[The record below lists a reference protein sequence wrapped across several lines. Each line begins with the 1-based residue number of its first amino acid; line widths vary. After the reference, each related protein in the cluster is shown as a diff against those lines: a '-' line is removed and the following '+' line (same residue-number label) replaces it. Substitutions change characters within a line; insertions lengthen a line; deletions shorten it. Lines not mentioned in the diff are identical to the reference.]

1 MSKFP
6 ELMNEIATLKNECIT
21 ATKQVSENDEKIHA
35 SIDKTVDNL
44 ESSLDVC
51 SYPNREVQIPLSKI
65 YTEDIP
71 HEHNDELMIKV
82 VDRFN
87 SFKSAFE
94 NTSQKL
100 TDLIHDYRKKLNDLG
115 EPVTNIKNETDK
127 LYPKFKEAINILAQP
142 LSIVVEGFEVEEFR
156 KKNFKDKEVLSKF
169 RELLDQLKATF
180 EKYNP
185 ALNSFNEVSI
195 NLFETV
201 SQSGDSFSNF
211 IEEKMLEKIKQIPGI
226 LNEGIAII
234 PETSKSLN
242 KFNEEIKNKGGDRE
256 AKYDEILT
264 KVLNVTRKI
273 DNQVFNSSKSIEND
287 FRTLE
292 GKVSTVKKDIEGK
305 GDSFNQYVKIL
316 KEEGKKIIDIVNEIR
331 KLFDKGPVQ
340 IKFDDKDIQFPFYEY
355 AKRLNKGFEKIE
367 EIKEEVQKPMKLV
380 MVVLGDQINT
390 VTLDLLFIMDITE
403 SMQDLLDETRD
414 SIKYILDKIKR
425 DCPGIDVRFAYEGY
439 RDFADLKEGQ
449 VYYTIDFETDMDVFK
464 SKLDEIT
471 CIGGGDDAEDVAGGL
486 NAGLNM
492 NWRSNARYAILIADA
507 PGHGNQYHTNEV
519 QDDYESGDPNGLVLE
534 DIMEK
539 YADNNIN
546 LCLTKIDDYTD
557 IMFEKMTKAYKARSE
572 KSTDK
577 PKIEIIEYEDDEE
590 IEAKEK
596 EEKEKKEGKESKE
609 KKEKKRTMGNLV
621 AKTAIE
627 IYNQYSQKAEKANK

>member
-1 MSKFP
+1 MAKFA
-6 ELMNEIATLKNECIT
+6 EIMNEIARLKNECIIS
-21 ATKQVSENDEKIHA
+21 TKQVSENDEKIHDN
-35 SIDKTVDNL
+35 IDKTVDNL

-51 SYPNREVQIPLSKI
+51 YYPNREVQIPLSKI

-71 HEHNDELMIKV
+71 HSNSDELMVKV

-94 NTSQKL
+94 ESSQKL
-100 TDLIHDYRKKLNDLG
+100 TDLIYAYRQKLKDLG
-115 EPVTNIKNETDK
+115 EPVNSIKNETDR

-142 LSIVVEGFEVEEFR
+142 LTIVVEGFEVEEFR
-156 KKNFKDKEVLSKF
+156 KKNFKNEEVLAKF
-169 RELLDQLKATF
+169 RQLLEELKAAF

-185 ALNSFNEVSI
+185 ALNSFNEVTN
-195 NLFETV
+195 NLFDTV
-201 SQSGDSFSNF
+201 SQSGNSFSNF

-226 LNEGIAII
+226 LNEGISAI
-234 PETSKSLN
+234 PQTSKSIN
-242 KFNEEIKNKGGDRE
+242 KFNEEIKKKEGDTQKERE
-256 AKYDEILT
+256 DKYDEILI
-264 KVLNVTRKI
+264 KVLNMTRKV

-287 FRTLE
+287 FKTLE
-292 GKVSTVKKDIEGK
+292 EKVSNVKKDIEDK
-305 GDSFNQYVKIL
+305 GNSYNEYVKIL
-316 KEEGKKIIDIVNEIR
+316 KDEGKKIIDIVNEIR
-331 KLFDKGPVQ
+331 KLFDKGPVN
-340 IKFDDKDIQFPFYEY
+340 IKFDDKDIEFPFYEY

-425 DCPGIDVRFAYEGY
+425 DSPGIDVRFAYEGY

-449 VYYTIDFETDMDVFK
+449 KYYTIDFETDLDLFK

-471 CIGGGDDAEDVAGGL
+471 AIGGGDDAEDVAGGL

-507 PGHGNQYHTNEV
+507 PGHGNQYHDAEV
-519 QDDYESGDPNGLVLE
+519 QDDYGNGDPNGLVLE
-534 DIMEK
+534 ELMEK
-539 YADNNIN
+539 YVDNNIN
-546 LCLTKIDDYTD
+546 LCLTKIDEYTD
-557 IMFEKMTKAYKARSE
+557 IMFDRMMQAYKARSE
-572 KSTDK
+572 KSQDK
-577 PKIEIIEYEDDEE
+577 PKIEVINYDEE
-590 IEAKEK
+590 DSNMIDDKNK
-596 EEKEKKEGKESKE
+596 NQ
-609 KKEKKRTMGNLV
+609 KEKKRTMGNLV

-627 IYNQYSQKAEKANK
+627 IYNHYSQKAEKSANQGAK

>member
-1 MSKFP
+1 MAKFA
-6 ELMNEIATLKNECIT
+6 EIMNEIARLKNECIIS
-21 ATKQVSENDEKIHA
+21 TKQVSENDEKIHDN
-35 SIDKTVDNL
+35 IDKTVDNL

-51 SYPNREVQIPLSKI
+51 YYPNREVQIPLSKI

-71 HEHNDELMIKV
+71 HSNSDELMIKV

-94 NTSQKL
+94 ESSQKL
-100 TDLIHDYRKKLNDLG
+100 TDLIYAYRQKLKDLG
-115 EPVTNIKNETDK
+115 EPVNSIKNETDR

-142 LSIVVEGFEVEEFR
+142 LTIVVEGFEVEEFR
-156 KKNFKDKEVLSKF
+156 KKNFKNEEVLAKF
-169 RELLDQLKATF
+169 RQLLEELKAAF

-185 ALNSFNEVSI
+185 ALNSFNEVTN
-195 NLFETV
+195 NLFDTV
-201 SQSGDSFSNF
+201 SQSGNSFSNF

-226 LNEGIAII
+226 LNEGISAI
-234 PETSKSLN
+234 PQTSKSIN
-242 KFNEEIKNKGGDRE
+242 KFNEEIKKKEGNTQKERE
-256 AKYDEILT
+256 DKYDEILI
-264 KVLNVTRKI
+264 KVLNMTRKV

-287 FRTLE
+287 FKTLE
-292 GKVSTVKKDIEGK
+292 EKVSNVKKDIEDK
-305 GDSFNQYVKIL
+305 GNSYNEYVKIL
-316 KEEGKKIIDIVNEIR
+316 KDEGKKIIDIVNEIR
-331 KLFDKGPVQ
+331 KLFDKGPVS
-340 IKFDDKDIQFPFYEY
+340 IKFDDKDIEFPFYEY

-425 DCPGIDVRFAYEGY
+425 DSPGIDVRFAYEGY

-449 VYYTIDFETDMDVFK
+449 KYYTIDFETDLDLFK
-464 SKLDEIT
+464 SKLDEIKA
-471 CIGGGDDAEDVAGGL
+471 IGGGDDAEDVAGGL

-507 PGHGNQYHTNEV
+507 PGHGNQYHDAEV
-519 QDDYESGDPNGLVLE
+519 QDDYGNGDPNGLVLE
-534 DIMEK
+534 ELMEK
-539 YADNNIN
+539 YVDNNIN
-546 LCLTKIDDYTD
+546 LCLTKIDEYTD
-557 IMFEKMTKAYKARSE
+557 IMFDRMMQAYKARSE
-572 KSTDK
+572 KSQDK
-577 PKIEIIEYEDDEE
+577 PKIEVINYDEE
-590 IEAKEK
+590 DSNMIDDKNK
-596 EEKEKKEGKESKE
+596 NQ
-609 KKEKKRTMGNLV
+609 KEKKRTMGNLV

-627 IYNQYSQKAEKANK
+627 IYNHYSQKAEKSANQGAK

>member
-1 MSKFP
+1 MSNFA
-6 ELMNEIATLKNECIT
+6 ELMNEIARLKNECIIS
-21 ATKQVSENDEKIHA
+21 TKQVSENDEKIHEN
-35 SIDKTVDNL
+35 IDKTVDNL
-44 ESSLDVC
+44 EGSLDVC
-51 SYPNREVQIPLSKI
+51 YYPNREVQIPLSKI

-71 HEHNDELMIKV
+71 HANNDELMIKV

-87 SFKSAFE
+87 SFKTAFE
-94 NTSQKL
+94 GTSQKL
-100 TDLIHDYRKKLNDLG
+100 TELIYAYRQKLSDLA
-115 EPVTNIKNETDK
+115 EPVNGIKNETDR
-127 LYPKFKEAINILAQP
+127 LYPKFKEALNILAQP

-156 KKNFKDKEVLSKF
+156 KKNFKNEEVLNKF
-169 RELLDQLKATF
+169 KQLLDQLKATF

-287 FRTLE
+287 FKTLE

-331 KLFDKGPVQ
+331 KLFDKGPVT
-340 IKFDDKDIQFPFYEY
+340 IKFDDKDIEFPFYEY

-367 EIKEEVQKPMKLV
+367 EIKVEVQKPMKLV
-380 MVVLGDQINT
+380 Q
-390 VTLDLLFIMDITE
+390 
-403 SMQDLLDETRD
+403 
-414 SIKYILDKIKR
+414 KIK
-425 DCPGIDVRFAYEGY
+425 
-439 RDFADLKEGQ
+439 
-449 VYYTIDFETDMDVFK
+449 
-464 SKLDEIT
+464 
-471 CIGGGDDAEDVAGGL
+471 
-486 NAGLNM
+486 
-492 NWRSNARYAILIADA
+492 
-507 PGHGNQYHTNEV
+507 
-519 QDDYESGDPNGLVLE
+519 
-534 DIMEK
+534 
-539 YADNNIN
+539 
-546 LCLTKIDDYTD
+546 
-557 IMFEKMTKAYKARSE
+557 
-572 KSTDK
+572 
-577 PKIEIIEYEDDEE
+577 
-590 IEAKEK
+590 
-596 EEKEKKEGKESKE
+596 
-609 KKEKKRTMGNLV
+609 
-621 AKTAIE
+621 
-627 IYNQYSQKAEKANK
+627 

>member
-1 MSKFP
+1 MAKFA
-6 ELMNEIATLKNECIT
+6 EIMNEIARLKNECIIST
-21 ATKQVSENDEKIHA
+21 EQVSENDEKIHDN
-35 SIDKTVDNL
+35 IDKTVDNL

-51 SYPNREVQIPLSKI
+51 YYPNREVQIPLSKI

-71 HEHNDELMIKV
+71 HSNSDELMIKV

-94 NTSQKL
+94 ESSQKL
-100 TDLIHDYRKKLNDLG
+100 TDLIYAYRQKLKDLG
-115 EPVTNIKNETDK
+115 EPVNSIKNETDR

-142 LSIVVEGFEVEEFR
+142 LTIVVEGFEVEEFR
-156 KKNFKDKEVLSKF
+156 KKNFKNEEVLAKF
-169 RELLDQLKATF
+169 RQLLEELKAAF

-185 ALNSFNEVSI
+185 ALNSFNEVTN
-195 NLFETV
+195 NLFDTV
-201 SQSGDSFSNF
+201 SQSGNSFSNF

-226 LNEGIAII
+226 LNEGISAI
-234 PETSKSLN
+234 PQTSKSIN
-242 KFNEEIKNKGGDRE
+242 KFNEEIKKKEGDTQKERE
-256 AKYDEILT
+256 DKYDEILI
-264 KVLNVTRKI
+264 KVLNMTRKV

-287 FRTLE
+287 FKTLE
-292 GKVSTVKKDIEGK
+292 EKVSNVKKDIEDK
-305 GDSFNQYVKIL
+305 GNSYNEYVKIL
-316 KEEGKKIIDIVNEIR
+316 KDEGKKIIDIVNEIR
-331 KLFDKGPVQ
+331 KLFDKGPVS
-340 IKFDDKDIQFPFYEY
+340 IKFDDKDIEFPFYEY

-425 DCPGIDVRFAYEGY
+425 DSPGIDVRFAYEGY

-449 VYYTIDFETDMDVFK
+449 KYYTIDFETDLDLFK
-464 SKLDEIT
+464 SKLDEIKA
-471 CIGGGDDAEDVAGGL
+471 IGGGDDAEDVAGGL

-507 PGHGNQYHTNEV
+507 PGHGNQYHDAEV
-519 QDDYESGDPNGLVLE
+519 QDDYGNGDPNGLVLE
-534 DIMEK
+534 ELMEK
-539 YADNNIN
+539 YVDNNIN
-546 LCLTKIDDYTD
+546 LCLTKIDEYTD
-557 IMFEKMTKAYKARSE
+557 IMFDRMMQAYKARSE
-572 KSTDK
+572 KSQDK
-577 PKIEIIEYEDDEE
+577 PKIEVINYDEE
-590 IEAKEK
+590 DSNMIDDKNK
-596 EEKEKKEGKESKE
+596 NQ
-609 KKEKKRTMGNLV
+609 KEKKRTMGNLV

-627 IYNQYSQKAEKANK
+627 IYNHYSQKAEKSANQGAK

>member
-1 MSKFP
+1 MAKFA
-6 ELMNEIATLKNECIT
+6 EIMNEIARLKNECIIS
-21 ATKQVSENDEKIHA
+21 TKQVSENDEKIHDN
-35 SIDKTVDNL
+35 IDKTVDNL

-51 SYPNREVQIPLSKI
+51 YYPNREVQIPLSKI

-71 HEHNDELMIKV
+71 HSNSDELMIKV

-94 NTSQKL
+94 ESSQKL
-100 TDLIHDYRKKLNDLG
+100 TDLIYAYRQKLKDLG
-115 EPVTNIKNETDK
+115 EPVNSIKNETDR

-142 LSIVVEGFEVEEFR
+142 LTIVVEGFEVEEFR
-156 KKNFKDKEVLSKF
+156 KKNFKNEEVLAKF
-169 RELLDQLKATF
+169 RQLLEELKAAF

-185 ALNSFNEVSI
+185 ALNSFNEVTN
-195 NLFETV
+195 NLFDTV
-201 SQSGDSFSNF
+201 SQSGNSFSNF

-226 LNEGIAII
+226 LNEGISAI
-234 PETSKSLN
+234 PQTSKSIN
-242 KFNEEIKNKGGDRE
+242 KFNEEIKKKEGDTQKERE
-256 AKYDEILT
+256 DKYDEILI
-264 KVLNVTRKI
+264 KVLNMTRKV

-287 FRTLE
+287 FKTLE
-292 GKVSTVKKDIEGK
+292 EKVSSVKKDIEDK
-305 GDSFNQYVKIL
+305 GNSYNEYVKIL
-316 KEEGKKIIDIVNEIR
+316 KDEGKKIIDIVNEIR
-331 KLFDKGPVQ
+331 KLFDKGPVS
-340 IKFDDKDIQFPFYEY
+340 IKFDDKDIEFPFYEY

-425 DCPGIDVRFAYEGY
+425 DSPGIDVRFAYEGY

-449 VYYTIDFETDMDVFK
+449 KYYTIDFETDLDLFK
-464 SKLDEIT
+464 SKLDEIKA
-471 CIGGGDDAEDVAGGL
+471 IGGGDDAEDVAGGL

-507 PGHGNQYHTNEV
+507 PGHGNQYHDAEV
-519 QDDYESGDPNGLVLE
+519 QDDYGNGDPNGLVLE
-534 DIMEK
+534 ELMEK
-539 YADNNIN
+539 YVDNNIN
-546 LCLTKIDDYTD
+546 LCLTKIDEYTD
-557 IMFEKMTKAYKARSE
+557 IMFDRMMQAYKARSE
-572 KSTDK
+572 KSQDK
-577 PKIEIIEYEDDEE
+577 PKIEVINYDEE
-590 IEAKEK
+590 DSNMIDDKNK
-596 EEKEKKEGKESKE
+596 NQ
-609 KKEKKRTMGNLV
+609 KEKKRTMGNLV

-627 IYNQYSQKAEKANK
+627 IYNHYSQKAEKSANQGAK

>member
-1 MSKFP
+1 MAKFA
-6 ELMNEIATLKNECIT
+6 EIMNEIARLKNECIIS
-21 ATKQVSENDEKIHA
+21 TKQVSENDEKIHDN
-35 SIDKTVDNL
+35 IDKTVDNL

-51 SYPNREVQIPLSKI
+51 YYPNREVQIPLSKI

-71 HEHNDELMIKV
+71 HSNSDELMIKV

-94 NTSQKL
+94 ESSQKL
-100 TDLIHDYRKKLNDLG
+100 TDLIYAYRQKLKDLG
-115 EPVTNIKNETDK
+115 EPVNSIKNETDR

-142 LSIVVEGFEVEEFR
+142 LTIVVEGFEVEEFR
-156 KKNFKDKEVLSKF
+156 KKNFKNEEVLAKF
-169 RELLDQLKATF
+169 RQLLEELKAAF

-185 ALNSFNEVSI
+185 ALNSFNEVTN
-195 NLFETV
+195 NLFDTV
-201 SQSGDSFSNF
+201 SQSGNSFSNF

-226 LNEGIAII
+226 LNEGISAI
-234 PETSKSLN
+234 PQTSKSIN
-242 KFNEEIKNKGGDRE
+242 KFNEEIKKKEGDTQKERE
-256 AKYDEILT
+256 DKYDEILI
-264 KVLNVTRKI
+264 KVLNMTRKV

-287 FRTLE
+287 FKTLE
-292 GKVSTVKKDIEGK
+292 EKVSNVKKDIEDK
-305 GDSFNQYVKIL
+305 GNSYNEYVKIL
-316 KEEGKKIIDIVNEIR
+316 KDEGKKIIDIVNEIR
-331 KLFDKGPVQ
+331 KLFDKGPVN
-340 IKFDDKDIQFPFYEY
+340 IKFDDKDIEFPFYEY

-425 DCPGIDVRFAYEGY
+425 DSPGIDVRFAYEGY

-449 VYYTIDFETDMDVFK
+449 KYYTIDFETDLDLFK
-464 SKLDEIT
+464 SKLDEIKAS
-471 CIGGGDDAEDVAGGL
+471 GGGDDAEDVAGGL

-507 PGHGNQYHTNEV
+507 PGHGNQYHDAEV
-519 QDDYESGDPNGLVLE
+519 QDDYGNGDPNGLVLE
-534 DIMEK
+534 ELMEK
-539 YADNNIN
+539 YVDNNIN
-546 LCLTKIDDYTD
+546 LCLTKIDEYTD
-557 IMFEKMTKAYKARSE
+557 IMFDRMMQAYKARSE
-572 KSTDK
+572 KSQDK
-577 PKIEIIEYEDDEE
+577 PKIEVINYDEE
-590 IEAKEK
+590 DSNMIDDKNK
-596 EEKEKKEGKESKE
+596 NQ
-609 KKEKKRTMGNLV
+609 KEKKRTMGNLV

-627 IYNQYSQKAEKANK
+627 IYNHYSQKAEKSANQGAK

>member
-1 MSKFP
+1 
-6 ELMNEIATLKNECIT
+6 MNEIAKLKNECIIS
-21 ATKQVSENDEKIHA
+21 TKQVSENDEKIHQN
-35 SIDKTVDNL
+35 IDKTVDNL
-44 ESSLDVC
+44 EGSLDVC
-51 SYPNREVQIPLSKI
+51 NYPNREVQIPLSKI

-71 HEHNDELMIKV
+71 HANNDELMIKV

-87 SFKSAFE
+87 SFKTAFE
-94 NTSQKL
+94 GTSQKL
-100 TDLIHDYRKKLNDLG
+100 TELIYAYRQKLIGLA
-115 EPVTNIKNETDK
+115 EPVSGIKNETDK

-156 KKNFKDKEVLSKF
+156 KKNFKNPDVLNKF
-169 RELLDQLKATF
+169 KQLLEELKAAF

-185 ALNSFNEVSI
+185 TLNSFNEVT
-195 NLFETV
+195 NNCFDTV
-201 SQSGDSFSNF
+201 SQSGNSFSNF

-226 LNEGIAII
+226 LNDGISII
-234 PETSKSLN
+234 PETSKNLN
-242 KFNEEIKNKGGDRE
+242 KFNEEIKSKEGDTQKERE
-256 AKYDEILT
+256 DKYDEILT
-264 KVLNVTRKI
+264 KVLNMTRKI
-273 DNQVFNSSKSIEND
+273 DNQVYNSSKSIEND
-287 FRTLE
+287 FKTLE
-292 GKVSTVKKDIEGK
+292 EKVSSVKKDIEGK
-305 GDSFNQYVKIL
+305 GDSFNEYVKIL
-316 KEEGKKIIDIVNEIR
+316 KDEGKKIIDIVNEIR
-331 KLFDKGPVQ
+331 KLFDKGPVS
-340 IKFDDKDIQFPFYEY
+340 IKFDDKDIEFPFYEY

-403 SMQDLLDETRD
+403 SMQDLLEETRD

-425 DCPGIDVRFAYEGY
+425 DSPGIDVRFAYEGY

-449 VYYTIDFETDMDVFK
+449 KYYTIDFETDLDLFK

-492 NWRSNARYAILIADA
+492 NWRSNARYAVLIADA
-507 PGHGNQYHTNEV
+507 PGHGSQYHTNEV

-539 YADNNIN
+539 YVDSNIN
-546 LCLTKIDDYTD
+546 LCLTRIDEYTD
-557 IMFEKMTKAYKARSE
+557 IMFKAMIKAYTAKSE
-572 KSTDK
+572 KSPDK
-577 PKIEIIEYEDDEE
+577 PKIEIINYEEDEDTVE
-590 IEAKEK
+590 TK
-596 EEKEKKEGKESKE
+596 

-627 IYNQYSQKAEKANK
+627 IYNQYSQKAEKSGNK

>member
-1 MSKFP
+1 MAKFA
-6 ELMNEIATLKNECIT
+6 EIMNEIARLKNECIIS
-21 ATKQVSENDEKIHA
+21 TKQVSENDEKIHDN
-35 SIDKTVDNL
+35 IDKTVDNL

-51 SYPNREVQIPLSKI
+51 YYPNREVQIPLSKI

-71 HEHNDELMIKV
+71 HSNSDELMVKV

-94 NTSQKL
+94 ESSQKL
-100 TDLIHDYRKKLNDLG
+100 TDLIYAYRQKLKDLG
-115 EPVTNIKNETDK
+115 EPVNSIKNETDR

-142 LSIVVEGFEVEEFR
+142 LTIVVEGFEVEEFR
-156 KKNFKDKEVLSKF
+156 KKNFKNEEVLAKF
-169 RELLDQLKATF
+169 RQLLEELKAAF

-185 ALNSFNEVSI
+185 ALNSFNEVTN
-195 NLFETV
+195 NLFDTV
-201 SQSGDSFSNF
+201 SQSGNSFSNF

-226 LNEGIAII
+226 LNEGISAI
-234 PETSKSLN
+234 PQTSKSIN
-242 KFNEEIKNKGGDRE
+242 KFNEEIKKKEGDTQKERE
-256 AKYDEILT
+256 DKYDEILI
-264 KVLNVTRKI
+264 KVLNMTRKV

-287 FRTLE
+287 FKTLE
-292 GKVSTVKKDIEGK
+292 EKVSNVKKDIEDK
-305 GDSFNQYVKIL
+305 GNSYNEYVKIL
-316 KEEGKKIIDIVNEIR
+316 KDEGKKIIDIVNEIR
-331 KLFDKGPVQ
+331 KLFDKGPVN
-340 IKFDDKDIQFPFYEY
+340 IKFDDKDIEFPFYEY

-425 DCPGIDVRFAYEGY
+425 DSPGIDVRFAYEGY

-449 VYYTIDFETDMDVFK
+449 KYYTIDFETDLDLFK
-464 SKLDEIT
+464 SKLDEIKA
-471 CIGGGDDAEDVAGGL
+471 IGGGDDAEDVAGGL

-507 PGHGNQYHTNEV
+507 PGHGNQYHDAEV
-519 QDDYESGDPNGLVLE
+519 QDDYGNGDPNGLVLE
-534 DIMEK
+534 ELMEK
-539 YADNNIN
+539 YVDNNIN
-546 LCLTKIDDYTD
+546 LCLTKIDEYTD
-557 IMFEKMTKAYKARSE
+557 IMFDRMMQAYKARSE
-572 KSTDK
+572 KSQDK
-577 PKIEIIEYEDDEE
+577 PKIEVINYDEE
-590 IEAKEK
+590 DSNMIDDKNK
-596 EEKEKKEGKESKE
+596 NQ
-609 KKEKKRTMGNLV
+609 KEKKRTMGNLV

-627 IYNQYSQKAEKANK
+627 IYNHYSQKAEKSANQGAK

>member
-1 MSKFP
+1 MAKFA
-6 ELMNEIATLKNECIT
+6 EIMNEIARLKNECIIS
-21 ATKQVSENDEKIHA
+21 TKQVSENDEKIHDN
-35 SIDKTVDNL
+35 IDKTVDNL

-51 SYPNREVQIPLSKI
+51 YYPNREVQIPLSKI

-71 HEHNDELMIKV
+71 HSNSDELMIKV

-94 NTSQKL
+94 ESSQKL
-100 TDLIHDYRKKLNDLG
+100 TDLIYAYRQKLKDLG
-115 EPVTNIKNETDK
+115 EPVNSIKNETDR

-142 LSIVVEGFEVEEFR
+142 LTIVVEGFEVEEFR
-156 KKNFKDKEVLSKF
+156 KKNFKNEEVLAKF
-169 RELLDQLKATF
+169 RQLLEELKVAF

-185 ALNSFNEVSI
+185 ALNSFNEVTN
-195 NLFETV
+195 NLFDTV
-201 SQSGDSFSNF
+201 SQSGNSFSNF

-226 LNEGIAII
+226 LNEGISAI
-234 PETSKSLN
+234 PQTSKSIN
-242 KFNEEIKNKGGDRE
+242 KFNEEIKKKEGDTQKERE
-256 AKYDEILT
+256 DKYDEILI
-264 KVLNVTRKI
+264 KVLNMTRKV

-287 FRTLE
+287 FKTLE
-292 GKVSTVKKDIEGK
+292 EKVSNVKKDIEDK
-305 GDSFNQYVKIL
+305 GNSYNEYVKIL
-316 KEEGKKIIDIVNEIR
+316 KDEGKKIIDIVNEIR
-331 KLFDKGPVQ
+331 KLFDKGPVS
-340 IKFDDKDIQFPFYEY
+340 IKFDDKDIEFPFYEY

-425 DCPGIDVRFAYEGY
+425 DSPGIDVRFAYEGY

-449 VYYTIDFETDMDVFK
+449 KYYTIDFETDLDLFK
-464 SKLDEIT
+464 SKLDEIKA
-471 CIGGGDDAEDVAGGL
+471 IGGGDDAEDVAGGL

-507 PGHGNQYHTNEV
+507 PGHGNQYHDAEV
-519 QDDYESGDPNGLVLE
+519 QDDYGNGDPNGLVLE
-534 DIMEK
+534 ELMEK
-539 YADNNIN
+539 YVDNNIN
-546 LCLTKIDDYTD
+546 LCLTKIDEYTD
-557 IMFEKMTKAYKARSE
+557 IMFDRMMQAYKARSE
-572 KSTDK
+572 KSQDK
-577 PKIEIIEYEDDEE
+577 PKIEVINYDEE
-590 IEAKEK
+590 DSNMIDDKNK
-596 EEKEKKEGKESKE
+596 NQ
-609 KKEKKRTMGNLV
+609 KEKKRTMGNLV

-627 IYNQYSQKAEKANK
+627 IYNHYSQKAEKSANQGAK

>member
-1 MSKFP
+1 MSQFA
-6 ELMNEIATLKNECIT
+6 ELMNEIARLKNESIIS
-21 ATKQVSENDEKIHA
+21 TKQVSENDEKIHA
-35 SIDKTVDNL
+35 DIDKTIDNL

-51 SYPNREVQIPLSKI
+51 NYPNREVQIPLSKI

-71 HEHNDELMIKV
+71 HANNDELMIKV

-94 NTSQKL
+94 ESSQKL
-100 TDLIHDYRKKLNDLG
+100 TDLILAYRQKLSGLA
-115 EPVTNIKNETDK
+115 EPVNSIKNETDK

-156 KKNFKDKEVLSKF
+156 KKNFKNEEVLAKF
-169 RELLDQLKATF
+169 KSLLDELKAAF

-185 ALNSFNEVSI
+185 TLNSFNEVTI
-195 NLFETV
+195 NLFDTV
-201 SQSGDSFSNF
+201 SQSGNSFSNF

-226 LNEGIAII
+226 LNEGFSAI
-234 PETSKSLN
+234 PDTSKKIN
-242 KFNEEIKNKGGDRE
+242 KFNEEIKNKKGDTQKERE
-256 AKYDEILT
+256 DKYDEILT
-264 KVLNVTRKI
+264 KVLNITRKV

-287 FRTLE
+287 FNFLE
-292 GKVSTVKKDIEGK
+292 GKVSTVKNDIEGK
-305 GDSFNQYVKIL
+305 GDSYNQYVKIL
-316 KEEGKKIIDIVNEIR
+316 KDEGKKIIDIVNEIR
-331 KLFDKGPVQ
+331 KLFDKGPVT
-340 IKFDDKDIQFPFYEY
+340 IKFDDKDIEFPFYEY

-425 DCPGIDVRFAYEGY
+425 DSPGIDVRFAYEGY

-449 VYYTIDFETDMDVFK
+449 KYYTIDFETDMDLFK
-464 SKLDEIT
+464 SKLDEIK

-492 NWRSNARYAILIADA
+492 HWRSNARYAILIADA
-507 PGHGNQYHTNEV
+507 PGHGKQYHADDV
-519 QDDYESGDPNGLVLE
+519 QDDYMDGDPNGLIIE
-534 DIMEK
+534 DLMEK
-539 YADNNIN
+539 YVDNNIN
-546 LCLTKIDDYTD
+546 LCLTKIDEYTD
-557 IMFEKMTKAYKARSE
+557 IMFDRMIQAYRDRAQ
-572 KSTDK
+572 KSIDK
-577 PKIEIIEYEDDEE
+577 PKIEVINYEEE
-590 IEAKEK
+590 EDTVEK
-596 EEKEKKEGKESKE
+596 KNKEKKW
-609 KKEKKRTMGNLV
+609 TMGNLV

-627 IYNQYSQKAEKANK
+627 IYNLYSQKAEKAEKK

>member
-1 MSKFP
+1 MAKFA
-6 ELMNEIATLKNECIT
+6 EIMNEIARLKNECIIS
-21 ATKQVSENDEKIHA
+21 TKQVSENDEKIHDN
-35 SIDKTVDNL
+35 IDKTVDNL

-51 SYPNREVQIPLSKI
+51 YYPNREVQIPLSKI

-71 HEHNDELMIKV
+71 HSNSDELMIKV

-94 NTSQKL
+94 ESSQKL
-100 TDLIHDYRKKLNDLG
+100 TDLIYAYRQKLKDLG
-115 EPVTNIKNETDK
+115 EPVNSIKNETDR

-142 LSIVVEGFEVEEFR
+142 LTIVVEGFEVEEFR
-156 KKNFKDKEVLSKF
+156 KKNFKNEEVLAKF
-169 RELLDQLKATF
+169 RQLLEELKAAF

-185 ALNSFNEVSI
+185 ALNSFNEVTN
-195 NLFETV
+195 NLFDTV
-201 SQSGDSFSNF
+201 SQSGNSFSNF

-226 LNEGIAII
+226 LNEGISAI
-234 PETSKSLN
+234 PQTSKSIN
-242 KFNEEIKNKGGDRE
+242 KFNEEIKKKEGDTQKERE
-256 AKYDEILT
+256 DKYDEILI
-264 KVLNVTRKI
+264 KVLNMTRKV

-287 FRTLE
+287 FKTLE
-292 GKVSTVKKDIEGK
+292 EKVSNVKKDIEDK
-305 GDSFNQYVKIL
+305 GNSYNEYVKIL
-316 KEEGKKIIDIVNEIR
+316 KDEGKKIIDIVNEIR
-331 KLFDKGPVQ
+331 KLFDKGPVN
-340 IKFDDKDIQFPFYEY
+340 IKFDDKDIEFPFYEY

-425 DCPGIDVRFAYEGY
+425 DSPGIDVRFAYEGY

-449 VYYTIDFETDMDVFK
+449 KYYTIDFETDLDLFK
-464 SKLDEIT
+464 SKLDEIKA
-471 CIGGGDDAEDVAGGL
+471 IGGGDDAEDVAGGL

-507 PGHGNQYHTNEV
+507 PGHGNQYHDAEV
-519 QDDYESGDPNGLVLE
+519 QDDYGNGDPNGLVLE
-534 DIMEK
+534 ELMEK
-539 YADNNIN
+539 YVDNNIN
-546 LCLTKIDDYTD
+546 LCLTKIDEYTD
-557 IMFEKMTKAYKARSE
+557 IMFDRMMQAYKARSE
-572 KSTDK
+572 KSQDK
-577 PKIEIIEYEDDEE
+577 PKIEVINYDEE
-590 IEAKEK
+590 DSNMIDDKNK
-596 EEKEKKEGKESKE
+596 NQ
-609 KKEKKRTMGNLV
+609 KEKKRTMGNLV

-627 IYNQYSQKAEKANK
+627 IYNHYSQKAEKSANQGAK

>member
-1 MSKFP
+1 MSQFA
-6 ELMNEIATLKNECIT
+6 ELMNEIARLKNESIIS
-21 ATKQVSENDEKIHA
+21 TKQVSENDEKIHA
-35 SIDKTVDNL
+35 DIDKTIDNL

-51 SYPNREVQIPLSKI
+51 NYPNREVQIPLSKI

-71 HEHNDELMIKV
+71 HANNDELMIKV

-94 NTSQKL
+94 ESSQKL
-100 TDLIHDYRKKLNDLG
+100 TDLILAYRQKLSGLA
-115 EPVTNIKNETDK
+115 EPVNSIKNETDK

-156 KKNFKDKEVLSKF
+156 KKNFKNEEVLAKF
-169 RELLDQLKATF
+169 KSLLDELKAAF

-185 ALNSFNEVSI
+185 TLNSFNEVTI
-195 NLFETV
+195 NLFDTV
-201 SQSGDSFSNF
+201 SQSGNSFSNF

-226 LNEGIAII
+226 LNEGISAI
-234 PETSKSLN
+234 PDTSKKIN
-242 KFNEEIKNKGGDRE
+242 KFNEEIKNKKGDIQKERE
-256 AKYDEILT
+256 DKYDEILT
-264 KVLNVTRKI
+264 KVLNITRKV

-287 FRTLE
+287 FNFLE
-292 GKVSTVKKDIEGK
+292 EKVSSVKNDIEGK
-305 GDSFNQYVKIL
+305 GDSYNQYVKIL
-316 KEEGKKIIDIVNEIR
+316 KDEGKKIIDIVNEIR
-331 KLFDKGPVQ
+331 KLFDKGPVT
-340 IKFDDKDIQFPFYEY
+340 IKFDDKDIEFPFYEY

-425 DCPGIDVRFAYEGY
+425 DSPGIDVRFAYEGY

-449 VYYTIDFETDMDVFK
+449 KYYTIDFETDMDLFK
-464 SKLDEIT
+464 SKLDEIK

-492 NWRSNARYAILIADA
+492 HWRSNARYAILIADA
-507 PGHGNQYHTNEV
+507 PGHGKQYHADDV
-519 QDDYESGDPNGLVLE
+519 QDDYMDGDPNGLIIE
-534 DIMEK
+534 DLMEK
-539 YADNNIN
+539 YVDNNIN
-546 LCLTKIDDYTD
+546 LCLTKIDEYTD
-557 IMFEKMTKAYKARSE
+557 IMFDRMIQAYRDRAQ
-572 KSTDK
+572 KSIDK
-577 PKIEIIEYEDDEE
+577 PKIEVINYEEE
-590 IEAKEK
+590 EDTVEK
-596 EEKEKKEGKESKE
+596 KNKEKKW
-609 KKEKKRTMGNLV
+609 TMGNLV

-627 IYNQYSQKAEKANK
+627 IYNLYSQKAEKAEKK